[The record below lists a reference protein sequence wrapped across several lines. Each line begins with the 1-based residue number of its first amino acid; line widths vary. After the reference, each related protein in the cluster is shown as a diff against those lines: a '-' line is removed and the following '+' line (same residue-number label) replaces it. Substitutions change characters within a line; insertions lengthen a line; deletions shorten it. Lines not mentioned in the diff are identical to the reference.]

1 MKALMTIALAVKV
14 MGLVLEALILVIE
27 SGLLRR

>member
-1 MKALMTIALAVKV
+1 MKALMTMALAMKV

-27 SGLLRR
+27 SGLFRR